1 MGLTARQIGGL
12 PQNVKGIKQTEDKK
26 ELVMIY
32 SLAHIFMNPSLE
44 ESFSLV
50 TVEAIACGTPVVVLD
65 TSAVKELVSDENG
78 IVLKK
83 HDAADYLDAIKIVE
97 KRRLSR
103 EQISQTAKKYDVDIY
118 AKKIVELYNNF

>member
-1 MGLTARQIGGL
+1 M
-12 PQNVKGIKQTEDKK
+12 
-26 ELVMIY
+26 
-32 SLAHIFMNPSLE
+32 
-44 ESFSLV
+44 
-50 TVEAIACGTPVVVLD
+50 EAIACGTPVVVLD